1 MHSGRQQHGKMLPL
15 CILIHVLGKEAQL
28 LKLYEEMLLQHHK
41 LRVKKNLRVLKFL
54 AVFVVG

>member
-1 MHSGRQQHGKMLPL
+1 L
-15 CILIHVLGKEAQL
+15 E
-28 LKLYEEMLLQHHK
+28 LYEEMLLQHHK